1 MSGYQIVA
9 SQMRTEMRLFFTS
22 AMLIAVA
29 SVAMA
34 QQPTKV
40 GYANIDYIISKLP
53 EFASLQEQ
61 LKGTQADLQ
70 ADYSKRRQEFQQKY
84 QAYAQQGQSTPD
96 STRQRLEAE
105 LQQLSANLQ
114 NFEEDAQRVYE
125 NAQKLV
131 LAPLYLRVNNAI
143 RNVARA
149 NGFAIIL
156 NAAGKTI
163 LFAGEQEDI
172 SDKVIAH
179 LTEEVK
185 ED

>member
-1 MSGYQIVA
+1 
-9 SQMRTEMRLFFTS
+9 MRVLFAS

-29 SVAMA
+29 TVATA
-34 QQPTKV
+34 QQPTKI
-40 GYANIDYIISKLP
+40 GYANVDYIITKLP
-53 EFASLQEQ
+53 QFTSLQEQ

-70 ADYSKRRQEFQQKY
+70 ADYNKRRQTFQQKY
-84 QAYAQQGQSTPD
+84 QAYVQEGQNAPD
-96 STRQRLEAE
+96 STRQKLEEE
-105 LQQLSANLQ
+105 LQRLSGDLQ
-114 NFEEDAQRVYE
+114 NFEAEAKRIYE

-143 RNVARA
+143 RDVAKA

-156 NAAGKTI
+156 NAAGETI

-172 SDKVIAH
+172 SDMVVAY
-179 LTEEVK
+179 LTEETK